1 MTFLNPKSV
10 ALLGASSKTVDEA
23 MKEGKYWGAALKQSL
38 LDTCKVPLYL
48 LGKNDKY
55 LELSEVPDLAIICV
69 PNIIEEVTNV
79 LEKGTKNIIVI
90 NNLEKDV
97 EKQLYELTDNKA
109 KLLGPNCMGIH
120 CDTYSTFLL
129 DKETKGDIGL
139 ITQSGGIGEAVCDS
153 VDDIRTVISLGS
165 AEKTT
170 IDDAVEMLKAD
181 KNIKRIALY
190 SESYTAQDKNVIT
203 MMPKFNRKSIE
214 AVKQHSRQRL
224 WCRTEVINNLKEFIN
239 VLNRKR
245 ILVVSNSGGWLCLYA
260 GEHPYENATLIDT
273 HAEGYPVK
281 EVIKLQNNYD
291 EAILFINKFK
301 EFRPE
306 NVDVSKITIPYT
318 LIKSSEL

>member
-23 MKEGKYWGAALKQSL
+23 VDQGSYWGAALKKSL

-48 LGKNDKY
+48 VGKNDKY

-69 PNIIEEVTNV
+69 PNILEEIINV
-79 LEKGTKNIIVI
+79 LEKGTKHIIVI
-90 NNLEKDV
+90 NSLEKDV

-109 KLLGPNCMGIH
+109 KLIGPNCMGIH

-129 DKETKGDIGL
+129 NKETKGDIGL
-139 ITQSGGIGEAVCDS
+139 ITQSGGIGEAVCDT
-153 VDDIRTVISLGS
+153 VDDVRTVISLGS

-190 SESYTAQDKNVIT
+190 SESYTAKDKNVIT

-224 WCRTEVINNLKEFIN
+224 WCRTEVINNLKEF
-239 VLNRKR
+239 KR
-245 ILVVSNSGGWLCLYA
+245 DTKKEK
-260 GEHPYENATLIDT
+260 GEHEKDA
-273 HAEGYPVK
+273 
-281 EVIKLQNNYD
+281 IKDD
-291 EAILFINKFK
+291 E
-301 EFRPE
+301 
-306 NVDVSKITIPYT
+306 SKIKKLKKGAPSEKKSVEIHD
-318 LIKSSEL
+318 IKKDEKFDKKNKKADASVDYRKFLDPHFTK